1 MTRRLPVVP
10 LSVRSILLLQPVE
23 AGQGEAPRGHSAR
36 LPFSFVHFFS
46 AGFNLT

>member
-36 LPFSFVHFFS
+36 LPFSSFIFS
-46 AGFNLT
+46 LQDST